1 MVDSRC
7 IKSCL
12 PLSIIPNQFSINKVV
27 YQWDADL
34 YQQKHAFV
42 HQYGSSLIDW
52 LNPQQGEKILDLGCG
67 TGELTHQIAQSAAEV
82 IGIDQSEEMVHR
94 AKQQYPNMQ
103 FQVMDATELTG
114 LPQFD
119 AVFSNAVLH
128 WVLEAKQAIQQL
140 YQYLKPK
147 GRLVA
152 ELGGKNNI
160 AQIISALNKQRVN
173 FGYEVIN
180 IENQWYFPSV
190 GEYSSLLEAEGF
202 EVQQTHYYYRET
214 TLAEDGIKEWIRMF
228 AGRWLADVAS
238 HHKEKLLEATQE
250 SLRSTLFREGSW
262 YADYK
267 RLRILAVKP

>member
-1 MVDSRC
+1 VA
-7 IKSCL
+7 
-12 PLSIIPNQFSINKVV
+12 

-42 HQYGSSLIDW
+42 HQYGSNLIDW
-52 LNPQQGEKILDLGCG
+52 LDPQPHEKILDLGCG
-67 TGELTHQIAQSAAEV
+67 TGELTHQIAQSGAEV
-82 IGIDQSEEMVHR
+82 VGVDQSEKMVYR
-94 AKQQYPNMQ
+94 AKQQYPTIS
-103 FQVMDATELTG
+103 FQVMEATQLAG

-119 AVFSNAVLH
+119 GVFSNAVLH
-128 WVLEAKQAIQQL
+128 WILEAKQVVQQI
-140 YQYLKPK
+140 YQHLKPA

-160 AQIISALNKQRVN
+160 AQIIFALNKQRVA
-173 FGYEVIN
+173 FGYDPIS
-180 IENQWYFPSV
+180 IEKQWYFPSV

-202 EVQQTHYYYRET
+202 VVRQTHYYRRDT
-214 TLAEDGIKEWIRMF
+214 ILAEDGIKEWIRMF
-228 AGRWLADVAS
+228 ADRWLADVAI

-267 RLRILAVKP
+267 RLRILAVKA